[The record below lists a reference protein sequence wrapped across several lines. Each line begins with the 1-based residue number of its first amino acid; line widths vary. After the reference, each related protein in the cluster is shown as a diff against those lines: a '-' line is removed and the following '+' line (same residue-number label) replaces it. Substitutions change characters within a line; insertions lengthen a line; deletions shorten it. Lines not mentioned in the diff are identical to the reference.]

1 MTRIKSNL
9 REDLGVQAAR
19 AELEAGR
26 EANTK
31 PSEGTQGGNESQTD
45 PLQGKPRDWVPPWL
59 MEASPWDFLGLPM
72 RSSILFYS

>member
-19 AELEAGR
+19 AELEAER

-31 PSEGTQGGNESQTD
+31 PSEGTQGGNESQTHSRES
-45 PLQGKPRDWVPPWL
+45 QEIG
-59 MEASPWDFLGLPM
+59 FCHG
-72 RSSILFYS
+72 